1 MMDNRPRIPTP
12 DPDHPGELLSD
23 GPVQTTAWR
32 SGDAYVN
39 MGGDDFKTETKGV
52 SGVEFDTKMSETYV
66 SLTEYSRS
74 EPKGHSD
81 DPSKTSRCVATLLC
95 FFIFVSLVGLIAGLG
110 GLGIALYN
118 FLPAFFPDVRPQNV
132 SNIQPTAGSNP
143 ATASSIAD
151 LQAQLRMLQTNID
164 QISTMLEGLRQNVE
178 AANTTNTNNG
188 ARIKQLDMRVE
199 NLSNMVEEIVNR
211 PSRVP
216 TASSQTTT
224 TSTTAATTTTTTTG
238 ATTTTTT
245 GNRFQEIG
253 LYRNCTTTR
262 RASCTIQTTLL
273 GTIPSYSTCLTS
285 DVPLNTTGM
294 YNLDLYCAITQS
306 GEEANPLVAT
316 LDVDETRG
324 RIRCFCYVIVNNAD
338 NPRSSPVECALY
350 TTRCPTNFYL
360 NTSDF

>member
-1 MMDNRPRIPTP
+1 MDNRPRIPTP

-118 FLPAFFPDVRPQNV
+118 FLPPFFPDVRPQNV

-151 LQAQLRMLQTNID
+151 LQAQLRMLQTNIG

-211 PSRVP
+211 PSIVP

-224 TSTTAATTTTTTTG
+224 TSTIAATTTTTTTG
-238 ATTTTTT
+238 ATTTTT

-253 LYRNCTTTR
+253 L
-262 RASCTIQTTLL
+262 
-273 GTIPSYSTCLTS
+273 
-285 DVPLNTTGM
+285 
-294 YNLDLYCAITQS
+294 
-306 GEEANPLVAT
+306 
-316 LDVDETRG
+316 
-324 RIRCFCYVIVNNAD
+324 
-338 NPRSSPVECALY
+338 
-350 TTRCPTNFYL
+350 
-360 NTSDF
+360 